1 MSRQVEA
8 VPHNPQWSEMY
19 HSEAKILRT
28 VLDYEILALYHIGS
42 TSIPFINSKPII
54 DILAEVRDIKRIES
68 YNDQLQTL
76 GYKAR
81 GEMGIAGRRYFV
93 KDFKG
98 VRTHHLHI
106 FQVDNPQVKKHID
119 FRDYMITH
127 PQDADAYSQLKGRLA
142 KEFHNDV
149 TSYVE
154 GKDAFLKKITQD
166 AMKWKDSI
174 VW

>member
-1 MSRQVEA
+1 MVRQVEV
-8 VPHNPQWSEMY
+8 VPHNPQWSKMY

-28 VLDYEILALYHIGS
+28 VLDYEILATYHIGS

-54 DILAEVRDIKRIES
+54 DILVEVRDIERIDW
-68 YNDQLQTL
+68 YNDKLEAL
-76 GYKAR
+76 GYRAK
-81 GEMGIAGRRYFV
+81 GEMGILGRRYFV
-93 KDFKG
+93 KDSKD

-106 FQVDNPQVKKHID
+106 FQVDNPEVRRHID

-127 PQDADAYSQLKGRLA
+127 PQDADTYSQLKERLA

-149 TSYVE
+149 PSYVE
-154 GKDAFLKKITQD
+154 GKDAFLKEMTQN
-166 AMKWKDSI
+166 AMEWKDSI